1 MRDFILQVVISVDV
15 GVFFPLVYWD
25 MRCIGFESLETLLL
39 QRAVVCFTCVK
50 EVSNVVLTECFC

>member
-25 MRCIGFESLETLLL
+25 MSIGFESLETLLL
-39 QRAVVCFTCVK
+39 QTALVCFTCVK
-50 EVSNVVLTECFC
+50 EVSIVVLTECFC